1 MSDNR
6 MMQFVFAATSNQW
19 IFSLIVPLKF
29 SLSAMEAHGGLFCV
43 MNAACGSRFN
53 LQRGHQD

>member
-1 MSDNR
+1 

-29 SLSAMEAHGGLFCV
+29 SLSAMEASWRAFLRHERRL
-43 MNAACGSRFN
+43 RF
-53 LQRGHQD
+53 QI